1 MTGLDLQRDDEM
13 DGFGHWRHLPE
24 VLCGAV
30 YVTEAV
36 SGRARQSLT
45 APTGPAR
52 EPGAE
57 GQGQGQGQGPGEI
70 LMDTLDGLVQR
81 PFTALAMAAKA
92 FWSMPGVG
100 FSFASAENLATTS
113 SLAWST

>member
-1 MTGLDLQRDDEM
+1 
-13 DGFGHWRHLPE
+13 
-24 VLCGAV
+24 
-30 YVTEAV
+30 
-36 SGRARQSLT
+36 
-45 APTGPAR
+45 
-52 EPGAE
+52 
-57 GQGQGQGQGPGEI
+57 
-70 LMDTLDGLVQR
+70 MDTLDGLVQR